1 MLGAQKMQ
9 QRSHIN
15 AKTQHTHNVEKN
27 TKNPIMA
34 FRKQNCMHAE
44 GILTNKFVMFTKSCV
59 YTKYCRR
66 FFI

>member
-27 TKNPIMA
+27 TKKSHYGVP
-34 FRKQNCMHAE
+34 KTKLHA
-44 GILTNKFVMFTKSCV
+44 
-59 YTKYCRR
+59 CRR
-66 FFI
+66 NFNK